1 MTSVT
6 SSPSSSSS
14 SVFVGLLLAAGKGSR
29 FDPSGADNKLLAPLS
44 DTDDCVVVAAAR
56 KLLAASP
63 VLVVVAVVNSLQGE
77 VALRLSAM
85 GCQVVECSDAGEGM
99 SASLMCGIR
108 HTNDAAGWIIALGD
122 MPYVQTSTHGGLL
135 AALKDG
141 VDIAVPVYLGN
152 RGNPVAFGRK
162 HLDGLLQ
169 LSGDRGAREL
179 LKAFPV
185 NEIPVNDPGIH
196 RDIDTRADILNNVF

>member
-1 MTSVT
+1 MSFAI
-6 SSPSSSSS
+6 SSPSSPFSSFRG
-14 SVFVGLLLAAGKGSR
+14 VLLAAGKGTR
-29 FDPSGADNKLLAPLS
+29 FDPGGADNKLLAPLPGIA
-44 DTDDCVVVAAAR
+44 DCVVVAAAR
-56 KLLAASP
+56 KLQAVLP
-63 VLVVVAVVNSLQGE
+63 VLAVVNSLQGE
-77 VALRLSAM
+77 VARRLSAI
-85 GCQVVECSDAGEGM
+85 GCELVECANAGEGM

-108 HTNDAAGWIIALGD
+108 HAQDAGGWIIALGD
-122 MPYVQTSTHGGLL
+122 MPHVQASTHGGLL

-141 VDIAVPVYLGN
+141 VEIAVPVYLGQ
-152 RGNPVAFGRK
+152 RGNPVAFSRK

-196 RDIDTRADILNNVF
+196 RDIDTRADLAAAGNAA

>member
-1 MTSVT
+1 MTPVI
-6 SSPSSSSS
+6 SSSSPFS
-14 SVFVGLLLAAGKGSR
+14 PFVGLLLAAGKGSR

-44 DTDDCVVVAAAR
+44 DTDDCVVVVAAR
-56 KLLAASP
+56 KLLAALP
-63 VLVVVAVVNSLQGE
+63 VVAVVSSLQGA
-77 VALRLSAM
+77 VAQRLSAM
-85 GCQVVECSDAGEGM
+85 GCQVVECSDAAEGM
-99 SASLMCGIR
+99 SASLMYGIR
-108 HTNDAAGWIIALGD
+108 HTKDAEGWIIALGD
-122 MPYVQTSTHGGLL
+122 MPHVQASTHGGLL

-141 VDIAVPVYLGN
+141 VDIAVPVYLGK

-179 LKAFPV
+179 LTAFPV

-196 RDIDTRADILNNVF
+196 RDVDTRADLAASGNTA

>member
-1 MTSVT
+1 MTSVI
-6 SSPSSSSS
+6 SSSASPSSR
-14 SVFVGLLLAAGKGSR
+14 FVGLLLAAGKGSR

-44 DTDDCVVVAAAR
+44 DTDDCVVAAAAR
-56 KLLAASP
+56 KLLAALP
-63 VLVVVAVVNSLQGE
+63 VVAVVNSLQGE
-77 VALRLSAM
+77 VARRLAAM
-85 GCQVVECSDAGEGM
+85 GCQVVECRDAGEGM

-108 HTNDAAGWIIALGD
+108 HTKDATGWLIALGD
-122 MPYVQTSTHGGLL
+122 MPHVQTSTHGGLL

-141 VDIAVPVYLGN
+141 VDLAVPVYLGK

-179 LKAFPV
+179 LKSSPV

-196 RDIDTRADILNNVF
+196 RDIDTRADLAASGSTA